1 MQTMV
6 GERFTE
12 PTNWTE
18 LGEEPLVTHQR
29 TSPTKNDKLVI
40 FVHGLGGSRYGN
52 STTWGRFPQFLF
64 EDMPDVDVGMYQY
77 RTLFGRLR
85 ITRSVALEKEAQVFA
100 DLVRDPLRGYKSVVL
115 IGHSMGGLLCKA
127 LIQRLLEAGSR
138 NAVSRIGGLILMA
151 TPQLGVLRIPAF
163 LSFLSYDAR
172 ALRAHGELVTR
183 INRTFEDRVAL
194 DEGVFTLRKV
204 TIPTWAV
211 EGVYDLWV
219 DPLSSGIGLASSR
232 RKVVRGSHTSIVK
245 PADKQADAYSWVREK
260 VNIAMQRFKYDV
272 FIAAAMAGHEGDAEY
287 QQSRSEVLALID
299 TLKTKCNCKSVFY
312 AGSTITSKAEFEPE
326 ALALVSDLQ
335 AMRESRSFILYY
347 PTKLP
352 SSALYE
358 AGWALILGK
367 PSIYIVRDKAGL
379 PFLLNDASQA
389 FLERRVRV
397 FECPDINRA
406 LAEVSSYGG
415 DLFSYA
421 ENAGD

>member
-1 MQTMV
+1 
-6 GERFTE
+6 
-12 PTNWTE
+12 
-18 LGEEPLVTHQR
+18 
-29 TSPTKNDKLVI
+29 
-40 FVHGLGGSRYGN
+40 
-52 STTWGRFPQFLF
+52 
-64 EDMPDVDVGMYQY
+64 MPDVDVGMYQY

-85 ITRSVALEKEAQVFA
+85 ITRSVSLDKEAQVFA

-151 TPQLGVLRIPAF
+151 TPQLGVLRIPAS

-232 RKVVRGSHTSIVK
+232 RKVVRGSHASIVK
-245 PADKQADAYSWVREK
+245 PADKQADAYSWVRER
-260 VNIAMQRFKYDV
+260 VNVAMQRFKYDV

-312 AGSTITSKAEFEPE
+312 AGSAITSKAEFEPE

-415 DLFSYA
+415 DLFSYV